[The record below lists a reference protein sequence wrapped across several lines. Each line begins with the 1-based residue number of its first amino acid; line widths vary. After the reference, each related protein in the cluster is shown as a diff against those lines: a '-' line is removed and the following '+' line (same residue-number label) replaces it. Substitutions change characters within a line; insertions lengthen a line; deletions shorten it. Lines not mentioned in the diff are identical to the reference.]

1 MSQAITTLVSMLRRQ
16 SFPNGVFNPWK
27 DVDRDNELSREGP
40 KIRRRHLECYL
51 EARLKSAKLLLLGEA
66 VGYQGGHFSGLA
78 MTSER
83 ILLGYQMEKGIL
95 PEHVFPDLEPQRTS
109 KPEKMDKGFTEPTA
123 TIVWGALLNSGIK
136 PNEFVLWNAFA
147 WHPYES
153 RKGLLSNRKPKVEEL
168 VAGQKVL
175 AQFLELFPETKT
187 VAVGKVA
194 TEALSQLGVR
204 CTSVRHPAQGGAR
217 EFRRQINEM
226 LDDRKGR

>member
-1 MSQAITTLVSMLRRQ
+1 MLRRQ